1 MDIENII
8 YCHNCDWLSRDKG
21 MYCIADLESKD
32 IENTIYCHNCD

>member
-1 MDIENII
+1 M
-8 YCHNCDWLSRDKG
+8 STA